1 MWLRIKTCKEI
12 KELKSEISKLKK
24 DIDELKLLK
33 QKEEEEKKDNI
44 LIDSNILKNKEERIM
59 VCNWIKQNAKIKF
72 NLLYKV
78 SRDGDRISTFTEK
91 VKGHLPT
98 LILIK
103 SKSGYKFGGYTTVEW
118 NMTGSYTYKEDK
130 NAFIFSVNNK
140 QKFNIKKG
148 NESSAI
154 CGDPNHFAFGGGHD
168 LTIWD
173 NCTSND
179 NSKDYLSSIS
189 YNITSK
195 YELTGG
201 SKSFYVDELEVYQV
215 IFDWKCL

>member
-1 MWLRIKTCKEI
+1 
-12 KELKSEISKLKK
+12 
-24 DIDELKLLK
+24 
-33 QKEEEEKKDNI
+33 
-44 LIDSNILKNKEERIM
+44 
-59 VCNWIKQNAKIKF
+59 
-72 NLLYKV
+72 
-78 SRDGDRISTFTEK
+78 
-91 VKGHLPT
+91 
-98 LILIK
+98 
-103 SKSGYKFGGYTTVEW
+103 
-118 NMTGSYTYKEDK
+118 MTGSYTYKEDK

-189 YNITSK
+189 YNTTSK

-215 IFDWKCL
+215 IFD